1 MSKGL
6 IFAAIA
12 LFLCYWMVTIFFNLP
27 ENPIKI
33 KYARQERIFQGA
45 FFQRWAFF
53 APPPKANDKLYYL
66 FRSRKDTTR
75 VAIFEA
81 LDSITANK
89 RSAIPFNTN
98 EEIIDYIISGSISE
112 ITNFLSEYDNELR
125 VKYKNMEESKL
136 VDQSIRDA
144 WKLRANIYSIETLLN
159 YGELV
164 ANKNNI
170 DLNENEM
177 KFLIAN
183 KEITRFKDIDKDVKD
198 INPVEQKL
206 FETPYILR
214 YNQ

>member
-1 MSKGL
+1 M
-6 IFAAIA
+6 
-12 LFLCYWMVTIFFNLP
+12 
-27 ENPIKI
+27 
-33 KYARQERIFQGA
+33 
-45 FFQRWAFF
+45 
-53 APPPKANDKLYYL
+53 
-66 FRSRKDTTR
+66 
-75 VAIFEA
+75 AIFEA